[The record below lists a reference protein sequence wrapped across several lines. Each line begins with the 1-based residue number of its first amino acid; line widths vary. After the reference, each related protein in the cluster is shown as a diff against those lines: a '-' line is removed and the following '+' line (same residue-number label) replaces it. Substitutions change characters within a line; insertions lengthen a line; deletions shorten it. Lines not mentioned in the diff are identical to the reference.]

1 MDYYTIEMINKMI
14 RHLKINRI
22 AEIQYYDCGVGGE
35 QWINDNKDFNE
46 FYDYISGSHINL
58 FQIISA
64 YKSSTSLHK
73 DLLKNKEVEQCQ

>member
-35 QWINDNKDFNE
+35 KWINDNKDFNE
-46 FYDYISGSHINL
+46 FYDYQL
-58 FQIISA
+58 W
-64 YKSSTSLHK
+64 
-73 DLLKNKEVEQCQ
+73 